1 MKFTFL
7 FVFLLFGINI
17 YATDFKTSKPKDIA
31 LAPIQ
36 NNVRNVLDL
45 SGMWKFKKDSANI
58 GEQQAYYNG
67 LTNCRTIS
75 VPGSWNAQFDDM
87 RDYLDWVWYETDTY
101 IPSSWKDQNIFIRV
115 NDATYSAKIWINGKP
130 VGYHEGCHVPFAFD
144 IANVIKWDQSNKI
157 VIKVENQLSPSRVPT
172 GNVKG
177 GSFASNPAANYDF
190 FPYSGLNRSVV
201 LYSLPRTY
209 IQDITVKPNY
219 EGTTGLLDVIVE
231 TKGKST
237 KAIVT
242 ISGQQGKEITVPV
255 KIQNNKGIAKVKIP
269 NVRLWCP
276 EDPYLY
282 MLSVSLGEKSNP
294 KDIYSLKTGV
304 RTVSTNAKQILLN
317 GKPVY
322 LKGFGRH
329 EDFPVLG
336 RSSSNSLIVKDF
348 ELMKWTGANS
358 FRTAHYP
365 YDEENYN
372 LADRE
377 GFMIIGETPGVGLY
391 FSGDSAELKARQTIM
406 KQYIEEM
413 YLRDKNHPS
422 VIMWCVANEPNDK
435 VALGQMSASSKEDKA
450 KAEAEFE
457 KLFTQIRSL
466 DDTRLIM
473 YVGVMMGPINW
484 FKLTD
489 VIAINRY
496 WGWYTSP
503 GSIEQGANTL
513 SKELDRLYRKFKKPC
528 MVTEF
533 GADTYAGFN
542 AVTPEMF
549 TEEYQKEFI
558 KAYLDVADSKDFVT
572 GMHVW
577 NFADFKTS
585 QSMIR
590 FGGYNLKGVFTRD
603 RRPKMAAHY
612 LRSVWKGQ

>member
-177 GSFASNPAANYDF
+177 GSLASNPAANYDF

-201 LYSLPRTY
+201 LYSLPKTY

-231 TKGKST
+231 TKGKAT
-237 KAIVT
+237 KATVT
-242 ISGQQGKEITVPV
+242 ISGQGKEITVPV